1 MFCKSVG
8 CGDLKLVGV
17 CGWAEHL
24 GGTLASLAAC
34 GTKKKKRCPGSWDA
48 ILPRPLQEPLS
59 RLLRCRGDLGIGQ
72 FLQLLAA
79 AFVGCTSP
87 GKLPLSSSSPH
98 GRPSP
103 KLGPGR
109 HLATRSCA
117 RGRIIDD
124 CSDPPPPPPSFPLS
138 PPPPL
143 SLSLSLSF
151 HFFCFVYRLFL
162 CLFLPLSFIFRGI
175 KLTISLLA
183 SSFQ

>member
-1 MFCKSVG
+1 MCFSSSARIDFNLWREKKNCNILGSVSSRGELSYDPLVCCGEGGEKKAGPVRSSLRPTAATAGAHG
-8 CGDLKLVGV
+8 CRAR
-17 CGWAEHL
+17 W
-24 GGTLASLAAC
+24 
-34 GTKKKKRCPGSWDA
+34 CPGSWDA

-87 GKLPLSSSSPH
+87 GKLPISSSSPH

-124 CSDPPPPPPSFPLS
+124 CSDPPPPPAPLKPNIG
-138 PPPPL
+138 PP
-143 SLSLSLSF
+143 
-151 HFFCFVYRLFL
+151 FV
-162 CLFLPLSFIFRGI
+162 
-175 KLTISLLA
+175 
-183 SSFQ
+183 